1 MKSTVIKR
9 SIMIAWHKTS
19 VSLEDAFWNALK
31 EIATAQG
38 RTLSDLITS
47 IDVDRRHSN
56 LSSCL
61 RLFVLD
67 FYRAQLAKQVSARI
81 APAETVGMHLTKSA

>member
-1 MKSTVIKR
+1 MKSPVIKR
-9 SIMIAWHKTS
+9 SVIVASHKTS

-31 EIATAQG
+31 EVAAARG
-38 RTLSDLITS
+38 VTLSDLVTS
-47 IDVDRRHSN
+47 IEVERRQSN

-67 FYRAQLAKQVSARI
+67 FYRAQHTRHMGARND
-81 APAETVGMHLTKSA
+81 PAELMVAHSVRSA